1 MLANVVIKILLN
13 VVLISTFIGIFFFT
27 YETKIEKDIVEI
39 QSTEIIQDLVGDF
52 KKVLPRD
59 LMQAVYDFVSPK
71 LVAPNLESEDEYVK
85 QNNKA
90 LIKKAT
96 MIMTTFS
103 VVGVTLLLIAAFIFK
118 VDMKE
123 IAIHSAITLVF
134 VGIAEFIFLTFMVKH
149 YKTIDANFVKYKVL
163 QTLANYN

>member
-59 LMQAVYDFVSPK
+59 VMQAVYDFVSPK

-103 VVGVTLLLIAAFIFK
+103 VVGVTLLIIAAFIFK

-123 IAIHSAITLVF
+123 IAIHSVITLVF
-134 VGIAEFIFLTFMVKH
+134 VGIA
-149 YKTIDANFVKYKVL
+149 
-163 QTLANYN
+163 